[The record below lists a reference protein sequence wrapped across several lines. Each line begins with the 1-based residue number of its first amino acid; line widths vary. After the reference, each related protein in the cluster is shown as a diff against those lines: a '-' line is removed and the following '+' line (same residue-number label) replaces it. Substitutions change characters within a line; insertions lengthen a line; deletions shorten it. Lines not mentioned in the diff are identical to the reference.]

1 MGDSFYHIFATLYLL
16 FVRTIKSR
24 NFTFVNKLRKNRRL
38 FVTSQSKRGGT
49 ERQVTLCGVEI
60 HSVISKIYVMGDIHG
75 IKE

>member
-24 NFTFVNKLRKNRRL
+24 NFTFVNKLRKN
-38 FVTSQSKRGGT
+38 GT
-49 ERQVTLCGVEI
+49 ERQVMLCGVEI